1 MSSKANGQNKGP
13 THPNP
18 PLRWRHHQLPPC
30 HAAVATFA
38 VMNARVRGS
47 RSATVL
53 FSARLTG
60 RAFSERCTALAFR
73 ATLACLVANAEAPTA
88 AVMPIAARA
97 LWTALKRAVLRCAN
111 DRWLNERLPWKLG
124 RANERPANE
133 RLMCGAK

>member
-1 MSSKANGQNKGP
+1 MSWRETGKNKGP
-13 THPNP
+13 THQNP

-30 HAAVATFA
+30 HAAVATLA

-53 FSARLTG
+53 FSARLIG
-60 RAFSERCTALAFR
+60 RAFNERCTALAFR
-73 ATLACLVANAEAPTA
+73 VTLTCLAASAEAPTA
-88 AVMPIAARA
+88 AVVPIAARA
-97 LWTALKRAVLRCAN
+97 LRTALRRGVLCSAN
-111 DRWLNERLPWKLG
+111 DRWLNERPPWKLR